1 MSEQTSSQTLSPSRW
16 QVQRPLSEPVLE
28 SAEQELGSP
37 GASST
42 PSRPEQRSSVSGN
55 GIDHKGWQVWN
66 QMREQLTQRVSEQ
79 PGRTALLA
87 VGAGALAGLLLGRI
101 LGRGRGLS

>member
-1 MSEQTSSQTLSPSRW
+1 MTEQSSSQSATPTRW
-16 QVQRPLSEPVLE
+16 HVQRPLSEPVLE
-28 SAEQELGSP
+28 SAEQELGTQ
-37 GASST
+37 GAPSAQ
-42 PSRPEQRSSVSGN
+42 SRPEHRSSVSGN
-55 GIDHKGWQVWN
+55 GIDRKGWQVWN

-101 LGRGRGLS
+101 LGRRRGQS

>member
-1 MSEQTSSQTLSPSRW
+1 MTEQTSSQNLSSKRW

-37 GASST
+37 GPLST
-42 PSRPEQRSSVSGN
+42 PSRPDQRSSVSGN
-55 GIDHKGWQVWN
+55 GIDRKGWQAWN
-66 QMREQLTQRVSEQ
+66 QMREQLTQRVSAQ

-87 VGAGALAGLLLGRI
+87 VSAGALAGLLLSRIFGRR
-101 LGRGRGLS
+101 RGQP